1 MVEATKT
8 DVAKPDYLSLVNK
21 GGSGFNVS
29 ELVTAIVASE
39 IEPKRVLQT
48 AKKEKTESS
57 ISGIGFLNS
66 QVGVT
71 QKNFQTIQSD
81 KFFTTS
87 SSSPSHIEVMSKDE
101 SKLSPGLRSISDV
114 KIAKKMIFE
123 LGGFT
128 NLTDTFSAN
137 LTIDYGSWV
146 KTDGAAN
153 STTSFESEKTYIVTS
168 EITGDDVTAIRN
180 NSSWT
185 NPAATIPVGS
195 TFTINQGS
203 NGSISQAN
211 IRHVDKYTFSDANG
225 ASSDT
230 LNFTN
235 KTISEIVALFDA
247 EKDLEAKLVDIT
259 GEGTNYSI
267 IISGDDTGFTNGFR
281 ITGNQRWETS
291 TIPDANA
298 NSNKF
303 SQLSSDSSFKLDGV
317 EVTRKKNSITDLIDG
332 ASIELKADYASAATV
347 GISRS
352 STSIQKT
359 VEDIIFSLNE
369 FKSEIDRLT
378 FIDIEGEE
386 NGPLA
391 MDPSAASIKSKFKRL
406 AIQPLA
412 GFGNKSV
419 YLSQLGIKT
428 TSNGEYV
435 FDEANFDKTFLNNP
449 EYFGALKDDN
459 LSTNSSG
466 ITVSKSDF
474 TTLPEG
480 KHTVSQIGGQ
490 WKIGNDDLQRV
501 DFNGGSRFTSIKYP
515 GLVIVSATVAPPT
528 FEVYAGENF
537 SKKIEKLMTSVLDFE
552 SPLNNAVQSYQNIS
566 SDIDDR
572 LKKLEEREELITS
585 RYTSQFGKMEQ
596 SMTQFNS
603 TKTLLDNFIEAW
615 KKQK

>member
-1 MVEATKT
+1 M
-8 DVAKPDYLSLVNK
+8 
-21 GGSGFNVS
+21 
-29 ELVTAIVASE
+29 
-39 IEPKRVLQT
+39 
-48 AKKEKTESS
+48 
-57 ISGIGFLNS
+57 
-66 QVGVT
+66 
-71 QKNFQTIQSD
+71 
-81 KFFTTS
+81 
-87 SSSPSHIEVMSKDE
+87 
-101 SKLSPGLRSISDV
+101 
-114 KIAKKMIFE
+114 
-123 LGGFT
+123 
-128 NLTDTFSAN
+128 
-137 LTIDYGSWV
+137 TIDYGSWV

-303 SQLSSDSSFKLDGV
+303 SQLSSDSSFKLVGV

-449 EYFGALKDDN
+449 
-459 LSTNSSG
+459 ST
-466 ITVSKSDF
+466 
-474 TTLPEG
+474 
-480 KHTVSQIGGQ
+480 
-490 WKIGNDDLQRV
+490 
-501 DFNGGSRFTSIKYP
+501 
-515 GLVIVSATVAPPT
+515 LV
-528 FEVYAGENF
+528 
-537 SKKIEKLMTSVLDFE
+537 
-552 SPLNNAVQSYQNIS
+552 
-566 SDIDDR
+566 R
-572 LKKLEEREELITS
+572 
-585 RYTSQFGKMEQ
+585 
-596 SMTQFNS
+596 
-603 TKTLLDNFIEAW
+603 
-615 KKQK
+615 